1 VNRTANLTTLCF
13 GLLLPALAC
22 PAMAQGLTNFR
33 PSASNPANFR
43 ETVTPECES
52 AKAFLESRVAGMDI
66 AGMSCDDAID
76 LAKELGWK
84 AKGGGSSKLYKAASA
99 AAQAGA
105 GKTNNPLVKAHG
117 GVDPLGVAVKNFG
130 AINPRGITKAAQ
142 QYIAGIGATA
152 VKLISG
158 GGSGGRGSATSGSAS
173 SQPRRGGLFFAPTK
187 PSKQAPKSASAPSS
201 ESATAPAASPA
212 KPRATATPPA
222 RGSLYGRGRTTEAV
236 EPAPSPVPVIVPP
249 GAPTDF
255 HPTFTRWT
263 NQIAQS
269 RAPIVLSTT
278 EMAELLERLTALA
291 MTGQIAEGDALVE
304 SLR

>member
-1 VNRTANLTTLCF
+1 MNRTANLTTLCF
-13 GLLLPALAC
+13 GLLLPAMAC
-22 PAMAQGLTNFR
+22 PAMAQGLTDFR
-33 PSASNPANFR
+33 PSASNPADFR
-43 ETVTPECES
+43 QTVTPECES
-52 AKAFLESRVAGMDI
+52 AKAFLESRVAGLDI
-66 AGMSCDDAID
+66 ARMSCDDAVD
-76 LAKELGWK
+76 RAKELGWK
-84 AKGGGSSKLYKAASA
+84 ASGAGAGTLYKAASA

-117 GVDPLGVAVKNFG
+117 GVDPLGVGVKNFG

-142 QYIAGIGATA
+142 KYIAGIGATA

-173 SQPRRGGLFFAPTK
+173 SQPRRGGVFSVATK
-187 PSKQAPKSASAPSS
+187 PSKQASKPASAPVS
-201 ESATAPAASPA
+201 ENATAPAASPA
-212 KPRATATPPA
+212 KPRSTATPAA
-222 RGSLYGRGRTTEAV
+222 RGSLYGRGRPTEAV

-249 GAPTDF
+249 GAPMDL
-255 HPTFTRWT
+255 HPTYTRWT

-269 RAPIVLSTT
+269 RAPLVLSTA
-278 EMAELLERLTALA
+278 ELAELLERLAALA